1 MAPVII
7 KTNYSESRIRRL
19 KEERTENLRG
29 SNSKIVIAHKKKSRA
44 AAKMKR
50 GKNR

>member
-19 KEERTENLRG
+19 KRESTENLRG
-29 SNSKIVIAHKKKSRA
+29 SNSKIVIVHKKKSRA